1 MYRMPSRPPYCIA
14 TTKTLSRQYQAGL
27 PLVTPPSG
35 TGRLQKVKQHLSFNL
50 NKADCLNI
58 TWTHES
64 LCCSNKGFA
73 QGTIDTLKNCEKEIE
88 DKCSK
93 AVTGWVPLWGN
104 ISPTCVCSCTTYFLC
119 GKIYLQYVTVYITH
133 VFKNI
138 ILIHNSGMQP
148 SWLSWRPA
156 SRLLMTSRQVKI
168 FPLFTAIKKIVPHF
182 PLKKIWIEYK

>member
-1 MYRMPSRPPYCIA
+1 MPSRPPSRIA

-104 ISPTCVCSCTTYFLC
+104 ISPTCVCNCTTYFLY
-119 GKIYLQYVTVYITH
+119 GKIYLQPICNCTH
-133 VFKNI
+133 HTCIQEHNLDPQFRNATKLAELEACFKVADDFKTSKQFF
-138 ILIHNSGMQP
+138 HF
-148 SWLSWRPA
+148 WR
-156 SRLLMTSRQVKI
+156 L
-168 FPLFTAIKKIVPHF
+168 
-182 PLKKIWIEYK
+182 